1 MPMKNFKIIDN
12 VGTSKRIKELL
23 KKQGLRPKDVQE
35 ALKLESVQSVYKWI
49 NQDCKTIPS
58 LDKLVNLADLL
69 DVQMEEILILQEMK
83 KE

>member
-1 MPMKNFKIIDN
+1 MKNFKIIDN